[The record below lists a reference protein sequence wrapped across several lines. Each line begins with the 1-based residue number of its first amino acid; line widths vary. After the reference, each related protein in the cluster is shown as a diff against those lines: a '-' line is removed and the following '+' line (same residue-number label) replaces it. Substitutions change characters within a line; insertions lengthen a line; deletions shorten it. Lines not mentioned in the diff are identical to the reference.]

1 MRRYRYVTDY
11 VKAHRYQVDNR
22 LENILN
28 EHYYT
33 KNGWRV
39 VSVILLQNEMFYG
52 YYQVVFEKHETD
64 G

>member
-1 MRRYRYVTDY
+1 
-11 VKAHRYQVDNR
+11 VDNR